1 MKKLIYAALA
11 AVLIVPTSANALV
24 AYDFAAMANSSN
36 PGEKGFLS
44 YMLTST
50 APGEEFTLIATASD
64 SNPND
69 GSSNNDDDPNTY
81 VYFDS
86 TSGSWIGG
94 MGVCG
99 KLDAG
104 DQCAPSSDD
113 NTTEFEALAYEFTGL
128 TTDDLLT
135 VSIYVNNNHDNG
147 LNQESGEAPGSDK
160 ITVNGTDV
168 GIAGVGKSNNA
179 FAFLLGTFTVT
190 AASNDLTLAYKN
202 EQFYVSAM
210 EIVKTSG
217 GPGVPEPATLLLT
230 GLGFIGVGY
239 QRYKRS

>member
-1 MKKLIYAALA
+1 MKKLTYAALA
-11 AVLIVPTSANALV
+11 AVLILPTSANAIV
-24 AYDFAAMANSSN
+24 SYDFAAMANSSN

-44 YMLTST
+44 YTLTST
-50 APGEEFTLIATASD
+50 APGEEFTLTATASV
-64 SNPND
+64 
-69 GSSNNDDDPNTY
+69 SNNPAS

-99 KLDAG
+99 KLNDL

-128 TTDDLLT
+128 DPNDLLT
-135 VSIYVNNNHDNG
+135 VSIYVNNNHDGG
-147 LNQESGEAPGSDK
+147 LNKDGSEVSGSDK

-168 GIAGVGKSNNA
+168 GIAGVGWSNNA

-190 AASNDLTLAYKN
+190 AVNNDLTLAYKN

-230 GLGFIGVGY
+230 GLGFLGMGY
-239 QRYKRS
+239 QRYKRSTH